1 MTHKAIFK
9 PLLKGIVPIVPPV
22 ARGDSLVNKTGS
34 WRYMRP
40 VHSNKLPPCNHSC
53 PANEDIQGYLSLVTQ
68 GRFQQAW
75 ELIRRSNPFPAVLGR
90 VCDHPCE
97 LACNRRRFDDA
108 IVIHSIERFLGDYGL
123 TLPGEGGI
131 RDRRGEKIA
140 VIGSGP
146 AGLSCAYHLA
156 KMGYRVTVF
165 EALSVPG
172 GMLAAGIP
180 EYRLPKEILAA
191 EISAVERLGI
201 DIQTNVAIGNR
212 QSLDD
217 LLRQG
222 YKAIFIA
229 TGAHKSMKLG
239 LSGEEKDGIVDA
251 LSFLREVN
259 LGSRVGVGD
268 KVAVIGGNNVAVNAA
283 RVAIRLGAKYVSI
296 ICQQSKIDMPSRD
309 EEVKIAEEEGVHIIY
324 LAAPNNILGEG
335 RVAGLECIRM
345 RLGEVDKRRAPRLT
359 PIKESE
365 FVIDVDTIITAVGR
379 TPDLTLLNHELKTS
393 PMGTLVV
400 DAGTLSTNKPGIFA
414 GGDVTGGR
422 ATVARAIGAGMRA
435 SISIDHYMRG
445 EQLQVSREKTPIA
458 GFKDLNLAYFQS
470 SPGAQ
475 ISRLPVA
482 DRIKG
487 FAEVE
492 GGFTESVSVKETERC
507 FSCGVCD
514 SCDNCWLV
522 CPDVT
527 ISRKNGEYQV
537 NYDYCKGCGICK
549 EECPR
554 GAITME
560 EEAKWR
566 K

>member
-108 IVIHSIERFLGDYGL
+108 IVIHNIERFLGDYGL

-324 LAAPNNILGEG
+324 LAAPNNILGED

-422 ATVARAIGAGMRA
+422 TTVARAIGAGMRA

>member
-40 VHSNKLPPCNHSC
+40 VYSNKLPPCNHSC
-53 PANEDIQGYLSLVTQ
+53 PANEDIQGYLSLVKQ

-97 LACNRRRFDDA
+97 LACNRRRFDEA
-108 IVIHSIERFLGDYGL
+108 VVIHNVERFLGDYGL
-123 TLPGEGGI
+123 TLPGEEKI
-131 RDRRGEKIA
+131 TARREERIA
-140 VIGSGP
+140 VIGAGP

-156 KMGYRVTVF
+156 KMEYRVTVF

-201 DIQTNVAIGNR
+201 DIQTNVTIGSK

-217 LLRQG
+217 LLGQG

-239 LSGEEKDGIVDA
+239 LSGEEKDGAVDA

-309 EEVKIAEEEGVHIIY
+309 EEVKAAEEEGVHIIY
-324 LAAPNNILGEG
+324 LASPNNILGEG

-345 RLGEVDKRRAPRLT
+345 RLGKADKGQVPRRI
-359 PIKESE
+359 PIKGSE
-365 FVIDVDTIITAVGR
+365 FVIDVDTVIIAVGR
-379 TPDLTLLNHELKTS
+379 TPDLTLINHELDTS
-393 PMGTLVV
+393 PTGTLVV
-400 DAGTLSTNKPGIFA
+400 DAGTLATNRPGIFA

-435 SISIDHYMRG
+435 SVSIDRYIRG
-445 EQLQVSREKTPIA
+445 ERFEVSREKTPIA

-492 GGFTESVSVKETERC
+492 SGFTESVSVKETERC
-507 FSCGVCD
+507 FSCGVCN

-522 CPDVT
+522 CPDVA
-527 ISRKNGEYQV
+527 ISKKNGEYEV

>member
-9 PLLKGIVPIVPPV
+9 PLLKGIVSIVPPI

-40 VHSNKLPPCNHSC
+40 VYRNKLPPCNHSC
-53 PANEDIQGYLSLVTQ
+53 PANEDIQGYLNLIKQ
-68 GRFQQAW
+68 ERFQQAW

-97 LACNRRRFDDA
+97 LACNRRRFDEAVA
-108 IVIHSIERFLGDYGL
+108 IHNVERFLGDYGL
-123 TLPGEGGI
+123 TLPGEGKI

-156 KMGYRVTVF
+156 KMGYPVIVF

-172 GMLAAGIP
+172 GMLAVGIP
-180 EYRLPKEILAA
+180 EYCLPKEVLAA
-191 EISAVERLGI
+191 EISAIERLGI
-201 DIQTNVAIGNR
+201 DIQTNAAIGSK

-217 LLRQG
+217 LLGQG

-239 LSGEEKDGIVDA
+239 LSGEEKDGVVDA

-259 LGSRVGVGD
+259 LGNRVSIGD
-268 KVAVIGGNNVAVNAA
+268 KIAVIGENNVAVNAA

-296 ICQQSKIDMPSRD
+296 ICRQSKIDMPNRD
-309 EEVKIAEEEGVHIIY
+309 EEVKVAEEEGVHIVY
-324 LAAPNNILGEG
+324 LAAPSNILGEG

-345 RLGEVDKRRAPRLT
+345 RLGEADKGQVPRLT
-359 PIKESE
+359 PINGSE
-365 FVIDVDTIITAVGR
+365 FVIDVDTVITAVGR
-379 TPDLTLLNHELKTS
+379 TPNLTLINHELKTS
-393 PMGTLVV
+393 PQGTLVV
-400 DAGTLSTNKPGIFA
+400 DAGTLATNKPGIFA

-422 ATVARAIGAGMRA
+422 ATVAWAIGAGKRA
-435 SISIDHYMRG
+435 SVSIDRYIKG
-445 EQLQVSREKTPIA
+445 ERLEVFREKTPIA
-458 GFKDLNLAYFQS
+458 SFKDLNLAYFQS

-492 GGFTESVSVKETERC
+492 GGFNESVAIEETERC
-507 FSCGVCD
+507 FSCGVCNG
-514 SCDNCWLV
+514 CDNCWLV
-522 CPDVT
+522 CPDVA

-537 NYDYCKGCGICK
+537 NYDYCKGCGLCE

-566 K
+566 R

>member
-324 LAAPNNILGEG
+324 LAAPNNILGED

-379 TPDLTLLNHELKTS
+379 TPNLTLLNHELQTS

>member
-9 PLLKGIVPIVPPV
+9 PLLKGIVPIVPPI

-40 VHSNKLPPCNHSC
+40 VYRNKLPPCNHSC
-53 PANEDIQGYLSLVTQ
+53 PANEDIQGYLSLIKQ

-90 VCDHPCE
+90 VCAHPCE
-97 LACNRRRFDDA
+97 LACNRRRFDEA
-108 IVIHSIERFLGDYGL
+108 IAIHNVERFLGDYGL
-123 TLPGEGGI
+123 TLPGEGKI

-156 KMGYRVTVF
+156 KMGYPVTVF

-172 GMLAAGIP
+172 GMLAVGIP
-180 EYRLPKEILAA
+180 EYRLPKEVLAA
-191 EISAVERLGI
+191 EINAVERLGI
-201 DIQTNVAIGNR
+201 DIQTNVAIGSK

-217 LLRQG
+217 LLGQG

-239 LSGEEKDGIVDA
+239 LPSEEKDGTVNA

-259 LGSRVGVGD
+259 LGSRVSVGE
-268 KVAVIGGNNVAVNAA
+268 KVAVVGENNVAVTAA

-296 ICQQSKIDMPSRD
+296 ICRQSKIDMPPRD
-309 EEVKIAEEEGVHIIY
+309 EEVKAAEEEGVHITY

-345 RLGEVDKRRAPRLT
+345 RLGEVDKRRVPPLT
-359 PIKESE
+359 PIKGSE
-365 FVIDVDTIITAVGR
+365 FVMDVDTVITAVGR
-379 TPDLTLLNHELKTS
+379 TPDLNFVNHELKTS
-393 PMGTLVV
+393 PMDTLVA
-400 DAGTLSTNKPGIFA
+400 DAGTLATNKPGIFA

-422 ATVARAIGAGMRA
+422 TTVVRAIGDGMRA
-435 SISIDHYMRG
+435 SVSIDRYIRG
-445 EQLQVSREKTPIA
+445 ERLEVPSKKTPIA
-458 GFKDLNLAYFQS
+458 SFKDLNLAYFQS

-492 GGFTESVSVKETERC
+492 GGFTKSVAIKETERC

-514 SCDNCWLV
+514 GCDNCWLV

-537 NYDYCKGCGICK
+537 NYDYCKGCGLCE

-566 K
+566 R

>member
-1 MTHKAIFK
+1 
-9 PLLKGIVPIVPPV
+9 
-22 ARGDSLVNKTGS
+22 
-34 WRYMRP
+34 MRP
-40 VHSNKLPPCNHSC
+40 VYSNKLPPCNHSC
-53 PANEDIQGYLSLVTQ
+53 PANEDIQGYLSLVKQ
-68 GRFQQAW
+68 GRYQQAW

-108 IVIHSIERFLGDYGL
+108 IGIHSIERFLGDYGL
-123 TLPGEGGI
+123 TLPGEGEI
-131 RDRRGEKIA
+131 RNRRGEKIA

-156 KMGYRVTVF
+156 KMGYRATVF

-201 DIQTNVAIGNR
+201 DIQTNVTIGSK

-217 LLRQG
+217 LLGQG

-229 TGAHKSMKLG
+229 IGAHKSMKLG
-239 LSGEEKDGIVDA
+239 LSGEEKDGVVDA

-259 LGSRVGVGD
+259 LGSRVDVGD
-268 KVAVIGGNNVAVNAA
+268 KVVVIGGNNVAVNAA

-296 ICQQSKIDMPSRD
+296 ICQQSKIDMPSRN
-309 EEVKIAEEEGVHIIY
+309 EEVKAAEEEGVHIIY

-335 RVAGLECIRM
+335 RVVGLECIRM
-345 RLGEVDKRRAPRLT
+345 RLGKADKGQVPRLT
-359 PIKESE
+359 PVKGSE
-365 FVIDVDTIITAVGR
+365 FVIDADTVIIAVGR
-379 TPDLTLLNHELKTS
+379 TPDLTLINHELKTS

-400 DAGTLSTNKPGIFA
+400 DAGTLATNKPGIFA

-422 ATVARAIGAGMRA
+422 ATVAQAIGAGMKA
-435 SISIDHYMRG
+435 SVSIDRYIRG
-445 EQLQVSREKTPIA
+445 ERLEVSREKTPIA

-507 FSCGVCD
+507 FSCGVCN

-522 CPDVT
+522 CPDVA
-527 ISRKNGEYQV
+527 ISKKNGEYEV

>member
-108 IVIHSIERFLGDYGL
+108 IVIHNIERFLGDYGL

-324 LAAPNNILGEG
+324 LAAPNNILGED

-422 ATVARAIGAGMRA
+422 TTVARAIGAGMRA
-435 SISIDHYMRG
+435 SISIDRYMRG

>member
-108 IVIHSIERFLGDYGL
+108 IVIHNIERFLGDYGL
-123 TLPGEGGI
+123 TLPGEGEI
-131 RDRRGEKIA
+131 RDRREEKIA

-324 LAAPNNILGEG
+324 LAAPNNILGED

-422 ATVARAIGAGMRA
+422 TTVARAIGAGMRA
-435 SISIDHYMRG
+435 SISIDRYMRG

>member
-40 VHSNKLPPCNHSC
+40 VYRNKLPPCNHSC
-53 PANEDIQGYLSLVTQ
+53 PANEDIQGYLSLVKQ

-97 LACNRRRFDDA
+97 LACNRRRFDETIA
-108 IVIHSIERFLGDYGL
+108 IHNVERFLGDYGL
-123 TLPGEGGI
+123 TLPGEGKI

-156 KMGYRVTVF
+156 KMGYPVTVF

-172 GMLAAGIP
+172 GMLAVGIP
-180 EYRLPKEILAA
+180 EYCLPKEVLAA
-191 EISAVERLGI
+191 EINAIERLGI
-201 DIQTNVAIGNR
+201 DIQTNVAIGSK

-239 LSGEEKDGIVDA
+239 LSGEEKDGVVDA

-259 LGSRVGVGD
+259 LGNRVSIGD
-268 KVAVIGGNNVAVNAA
+268 KVTVIGENNVAVTAA
-283 RVAIRLGAKYVSI
+283 RVSIRLGAKYVSI
-296 ICQQSKIDMPSRD
+296 ICRQSKIDVPNRD
-309 EEVKIAEEEGVHIIY
+309 EEVKAAEEEGVHIVY
-324 LAAPNNILGEG
+324 LAAPSNILGEG

-345 RLGEVDKRRAPRLT
+345 RLGEADKGRGARLT
-359 PIKESE
+359 PIKGSE
-365 FVIDVDTIITAVGR
+365 FVIDVDTVITAVGR
-379 TPDLTLLNHELKTS
+379 TPDLTLINHELKTS
-393 PMGTLVV
+393 PQGTLIV
-400 DAGTLSTNKPGIFA
+400 DASTLATNKPGIFA

-422 ATVARAIGAGMRA
+422 ATVAWAIGAGKRA
-435 SISIDHYMRG
+435 SVSIERYIRG
-445 EQLQVSREKTPIA
+445 ERLEVFREKTPIA
-458 GFKDLNLAYFQS
+458 SFKDLNLAYFQS

-492 GGFTESVSVKETERC
+492 GGFTESVAIEETERC
-507 FSCGVCD
+507 FSCGVCNG
-514 SCDNCWLV
+514 CDNCWLV
-522 CPDVT
+522 CPDVA

-537 NYDYCKGCGICK
+537 NYDYCKGCGLCE

-566 K
+566 R

>member
-123 TLPGEGGI
+123 TLPGEGEI
-131 RDRRGEKIA
+131 RDRREEEIA

-201 DIQTNVAIGNR
+201 DIQTNVTIGSK

-217 LLRQG
+217 LLGQG

-239 LSGEEKDGIVDA
+239 LSGEEKDGAVDA

-335 RVAGLECIRM
+335 RVAGLKCIRM
-345 RLGEVDKRRAPRLT
+345 RLGEANKGQVPRLT

-379 TPDLTLLNHELKTS
+379 IPDLTLLNHELDTS
-393 PMGTLVV
+393 PTGTLVV
-400 DAGTLSTNKPGIFA
+400 DAGTLATNRPGIFA

-435 SISIDHYMRG
+435 SISIDRYMKG

-527 ISRKNGEYQV
+527 ISRKNGEYEV

>member
-9 PLLKGIVPIVPPV
+9 PLLKGIVPIVPPI

-40 VHSNKLPPCNHSC
+40 VYRNKLPPCNHSC
-53 PANEDIQGYLSLVTQ
+53 PANEDIQGYLSLIKQ
-68 GRFQQAW
+68 ERFQQAW

-97 LACNRRRFDDA
+97 LACNRRRFDEAVA
-108 IVIHSIERFLGDYGL
+108 IHNVERFLGDYGL
-123 TLPGEGGI
+123 TLPGEGKI

-156 KMGYRVTVF
+156 KMGYPVTVF

-172 GMLAAGIP
+172 GMLAVGIP
-180 EYRLPKEILAA
+180 EYCLPKEVLAA
-191 EISAVERLGI
+191 EINAIERLGI
-201 DIQTNVAIGNR
+201 DIQTNVAIGSK

-217 LLRQG
+217 LFGQG

-239 LSGEEKDGIVDA
+239 LSGEEKDEVVDA

-259 LGSRVGVGD
+259 LGNRVSVGD
-268 KVAVIGGNNVAVNAA
+268 KVAVIGENNVAVNAA

-296 ICQQSKIDMPSRD
+296 ICRQSKIDMPNRD
-309 EEVKIAEEEGVHIIY
+309 EEVKVAEEEGVHIVY
-324 LAAPNNILGEG
+324 LAAPSNILGEG

-345 RLGEVDKRRAPRLT
+345 RLAEADKGRGARLT
-359 PIKESE
+359 PVKGSE
-365 FVIDVDTIITAVGR
+365 FVIDVDTVITAVGR
-379 TPDLTLLNHELKTS
+379 TPDLTLINHELKTS
-393 PMGTLVV
+393 PQGTLVV
-400 DAGTLSTNKPGIFA
+400 DAGTLATNKPGIFA

-422 ATVARAIGAGMRA
+422 ATVAWAIGAGKRA
-435 SISIDHYMRG
+435 SVSIDRYIKG
-445 EQLQVSREKTPIA
+445 ERLEVFREKTPIA
-458 GFKDLNLAYFQS
+458 SFKDLNLAYFQS

-492 GGFTESVSVKETERC
+492 GGFTESVAIEETERC
-507 FSCGVCD
+507 FSCGVCNG
-514 SCDNCWLV
+514 CDNCWLV
-522 CPDVT
+522 CPDVA

-537 NYDYCKGCGICK
+537 NYDYCKGCGLCE

-566 K
+566 R

>member
-1 MTHKAIFK
+1 
-9 PLLKGIVPIVPPV
+9 
-22 ARGDSLVNKTGS
+22 
-34 WRYMRP
+34 
-40 VHSNKLPPCNHSC
+40 
-53 PANEDIQGYLSLVTQ
+53 
-68 GRFQQAW
+68 
-75 ELIRRSNPFPAVLGR
+75 
-90 VCDHPCE
+90 
-97 LACNRRRFDDA
+97 
-108 IVIHSIERFLGDYGL
+108 
-123 TLPGEGGI
+123 
-131 RDRRGEKIA
+131 
-140 VIGSGP
+140 
-146 AGLSCAYHLA
+146 
-156 KMGYRVTVF
+156 
-165 EALSVPG
+165 
-172 GMLAAGIP
+172 
-180 EYRLPKEILAA
+180 LAA

-201 DIQTNVAIGNR
+201 DIQTNVTIGNR

-217 LLRQG
+217 LLGQG

-309 EEVKIAEEEGVHIIY
+309 EEVKVAAEEGVHITY

-335 RVAGLECIRM
+335 KVAGLECIRM
-345 RLGEVDKRRAPRLT
+345 RLGEADKGQVPRLT
-359 PIKESE
+359 SVKGSE
-365 FVIDVDTIITAVGR
+365 FVIDADTVIIAVGR
-379 TPDLTLLNHELKTS
+379 TPDLTLINHELDTS

-400 DAGTLSTNKPGIFA
+400 DAGTLATNKPGIFA

-435 SISIDHYMRG
+435 SISIDRYMRG

>member
-9 PLLKGIVPIVPPV
+9 PLLKGIVPIVPPI

-34 WRYMRP
+34 WRYVRP
-40 VHSNKLPPCNHSC
+40 VYRNKLPPCNHSC
-53 PANEDIQGYLSLVTQ
+53 PANEDIQGYLSLIKQ
-68 GRFQQAW
+68 GRFLQAW

-90 VCDHPCE
+90 VCAHPCE
-97 LACNRRRFDDA
+97 LACNRRRFDEA
-108 IVIHSIERFLGDYGL
+108 IVIHNVERFLGDYGL
-123 TLPGEGGI
+123 TLPGERKI

-156 KMGYRVTVF
+156 KMGYPVTVF

-172 GMLAAGIP
+172 GMLAVGIP
-180 EYRLPKEILAA
+180 EYCLPKEVLTA
-191 EISAVERLGI
+191 EINAVERLGI
-201 DIQTNVAIGNR
+201 DIQTNVAIGSK

-217 LLRQG
+217 LLGQG

-239 LSGEEKDGIVDA
+239 LSGEEKDGTVDA

-259 LGSRVGVGD
+259 LGNRGSVGD
-268 KVAVIGGNNVAVNAA
+268 KVAVIGENNVAVNAA

-296 ICQQSKIDMPSRD
+296 ICRQSKMDMPTRN
-309 EEVKIAEEEGVHIIY
+309 EEVKLAEEEGVHIIY
-324 LAAPNNILGEG
+324 LAAPSNILGEG

-345 RLGEVDKRRAPRLT
+345 RLGEADKGQVPRLT
-359 PIKESE
+359 PIKGSE

-379 TPDLTLLNHELKTS
+379 TPDLNFVNHELKTS

-400 DAGTLSTNKPGIFA
+400 DAGTLATNKPDIFA

-422 ATVARAIGAGMRA
+422 TTVARAIGDGMRA
-435 SISIDHYMRG
+435 SVSIDRYIRG
-445 EQLQVSREKTPIA
+445 EGLEVFREKTPIA

-470 SPGAQ
+470 SLGAQ

-487 FAEVE
+487 FTEVE
-492 GGFTESVSVKETERC
+492 GGFTESVAIKETERC

-514 SCDNCWLV
+514 GCDNCWLV

-537 NYDYCKGCGICK
+537 NYDYCKGCGLCV

-566 K
+566 R